1 MQEPKWIRQD
11 VVHSVH
17 GRQIAE
23 HGGLD
28 GVRDPGLLDSALSR
42 PLNLFSYEQPP
53 PDLADLAAAYAY
65 GLAKNDPFLDGNK
78 RTAFVICRLFLLVN
92 GRDLSTD
99 KEDRYFTFMK
109 LSEGELEEKQL
120 AAWIRDQ
127 LVGA

>member
-1 MQEPKWIRQD
+1 MQEAKWIRQD

-42 PLNLFSYEQPP
+42 PLNLFSYGQPP

-65 GLAKNDPFLDGNK
+65 GLAKNHPFLDGNK